1 MLKAARQQQI
11 VTVKETCRRL
21 SDDFF
26 SRKYA
31 GQKWVARVMH
41 SKWWK
46 EKPATNT
53 LPSNVI
59 IQISR
64 RDKDFSRQ
72 IKAKMVK
79 KYYIG
84 FISNGKGTLR
94 RGKKD
99 QNKNGK
105 NMNEKYHW

>member
-1 MLKAARQQQI
+1 M
-11 VTVKETCRRL
+11 
-21 SDDFF
+21 S
-26 SRKYA
+26 SM
-31 GQKWVARVMH
+31 GMMH

-46 EKPATNT
+46 EKPATKNT

-59 IQISR
+59 IQILR

-79 KYYIG
+79 IHYTD
-84 FISNGKGTLR
+84 FISNGKGTLS
-94 RGKKD
+94 RGQID
-99 QNKNGK
+99 HNKNGK